1 MVKFGL
7 FELCALLSSSKLY
20 VMNTNNVIFKKVACR
35 YSDINVCQAPL
46 LDSSE
51 VESIFVNSI
60 EMLPNIP
67 HFYKLWWS
75 NETIPDDFEMEVTFK
90 TLAIVKSIH
99 TAWSIEKIEYS
110 LYDSQVM
117 ETLDFNTSG
126 TFHM

>member
-1 MVKFGL
+1 M
-7 FELCALLSSSKLY
+7 
-20 VMNTNNVIFKKVACR
+20 
-35 YSDINVCQAPL
+35 

-51 VESIFVNSI
+51 VESIFVDST

-126 TFHM
+126 TFHSLFCI

>member
-1 MVKFGL
+1 
-7 FELCALLSSSKLY
+7 
-20 VMNTNNVIFKKVACR
+20 
-35 YSDINVCQAPL
+35 
-46 LDSSE
+46 
-51 VESIFVNSI
+51 
-60 EMLPNIP
+60 MLPNIP

-126 TFHM
+126 TFHIFFCIF